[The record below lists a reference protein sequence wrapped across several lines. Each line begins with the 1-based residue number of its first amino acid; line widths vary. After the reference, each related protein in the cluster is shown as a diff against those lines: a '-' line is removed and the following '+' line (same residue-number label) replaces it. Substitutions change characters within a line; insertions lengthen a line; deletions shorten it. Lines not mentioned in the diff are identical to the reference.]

1 MLDKPTQVLVLR
13 NTMYLG
19 MNSSKL
25 PKVEVQAPTVEKVYL
40 YLRYGPSAPTS
51 VEVRAFGPYLST
63 VER

>member
-1 MLDKPTQVLVLR
+1 
-13 NTMYLG
+13 MYLG
-19 MNSSKL
+19 MDSSKL

-51 VEVRAFGPYLST
+51 VEVRAFGPYHST